1 MSYYYKADEV
11 RAQAEGNWLVILGH
25 LAKQL
30 EPALR
35 RPGKHVL
42 CPIHGSKKRN
52 GGGDGFRLFKDAHRT
67 GGGICNT
74 CGPKHDGFELL
85 MWVNGWDFRHCLKA
99 VGDAIG
105 APRYERQQPKA
116 SPRHQSV
123 AQAADDQEAQRSR
136 RFRAKG
142 IVVDS
147 GAAPYQHD
155 PENEESYFVAV
166 RNSSGHDKVVWG
178 VDLSRAMHDAGATI
192 GSDVTLYSLGR
203 KLVTVEQ
210 KVRNRSGEVVDTK
223 EISAHRT
230 EWLVENR
237 SSVAQADV
245 DEFEQL
251 SVSNGASVPSR
262 SVSVASASRS
272 TKQEKDG
279 EDFDNE
285 VPSTN
290 VIPLKGMAPAWLQE
304 VTERMEQQEQKR
316 KLYSAKVSE
325 RHHRTWDQCLPVTS
339 EGATPLYEYLS
350 SRQIHWMLDRLSETD
365 SLRFHPA
372 LPYFTEEKVGE
383 GYKEIGK
390 FPAMV
395 GAVRDLDGN
404 ILTLHRTYL
413 SARGG
418 KARVPEVKKMS
429 VVGDGVDI
437 NGSSIR
443 LGEPVNGILGVA
455 EGIETALS
463 AFWATGI
470 PTWSTIN
477 AQLMKSFEV
486 PEGVETVII
495 WADKDKSRTG
505 EVAANV
511 LKSRLEAQGIL
522 VLVMLPPA
530 PIPAKSKSI
539 DWNDVLMEQGRAG
552 FPSRSYILR
561 YCDLNRSRAFSKVEY
576 SSALA

>member
-11 RAQAEGNWLVILGH
+11 RAQAEGNWLVILSH

-42 CPIHGSKKRN
+42 CPIHGSNKRN

-85 MWVNGWDFRHCLKA
+85 KWVNGWDFRHCLKA

-105 APRYERQQPKA
+105 APRYERHQPKA
-116 SPRHQSV
+116 TLQHQS
-123 AQAADDQEAQRSR
+123 EAQTANEQAIQRAR

-142 IVVDS
+142 VIVDAGS
-147 GAAPYQHD
+147 APYRHD
-155 PENEESYFVAV
+155 PENEESYFVMV
-166 RNSSGHDKVVWG
+166 RNSSGNEKVVWG

-210 KVRNRSGEVVDTK
+210 KVRNASGDVVDMK

-230 EWLVENR
+230 EWLVVNASAAAKTDTNEF
-237 SSVAQADV
+237 AQV
-245 DEFEQL
+245 
-251 SVSNGASVPSR
+251 SVSNGAAVPNR
-262 SVSVASASRS
+262 NVLPGPAFRRD
-272 TKQEKDG
+272 KEDDG
-279 EDFDNE
+279 ECFE
-285 VPSTN
+285 KEAQPTN
-290 VIPLKGMAPAWLQE
+290 VIPMRGMAPAWLQE
-304 VTERMEQQEQKR
+304 VTARMEQQEQKR
-316 KLYSAKVSE
+316 KQYSAKASE
-325 RHHRTWDQCLPVTS
+325 RHHRTWDECLPITS
-339 EGATPLYEYLS
+339 EGTRPLYDYLS
-350 SRQIHWMLDRLSETD
+350 LRQIHWLIDRVSETD
-365 SLRFHPA
+365 SMRFHPA
-372 LPYFTEEKVGE
+372 LPYYHEEESGE
-383 GYKEIGK
+383 GYKVLGK

-395 GAVRDLDGN
+395 AAVRDLEGN

-413 SARGG
+413 TPRGD
-418 KARVPEVKKMS
+418 KAKVPEVKKMS
-429 VVGDGVDI
+429 VVGNDVDI

-477 AQLMKSFEV
+477 AQLMKSFKV

-539 DWNDVLMEQGRAG
+539 DWNDVLLEQGRAG

-561 YCDLNRSRAFSKVEY
+561 YCDVNRARAFAKVEY